1 MAGPVSLYAP
11 TPSYLEYATYLGSYT
26 VAQSFAQV
34 GSTLSLC
41 TGLGY
46 AGQPSTFVTGLNW
59 PGTPVPTAFAGTG
72 VPADAA

>member
-11 TPSYLEYATYLGSYT
+11 TPPYLEYATYLGSYT

-34 GSTLSLC
+34 GSTLSYC

-46 AGQPSTFVTGLNW
+46 AGQPATFGTGLDW
-59 PGTPVPTAFAGTG
+59 PGTPDRTAVGRTG
-72 VPADAA
+72 VSADGA